1 MKPRTAETDQGGRLP
16 DLAPRGRALSPSAT
30 INKTRVY
37 PKPLA
42 TINNA
47 ETRDL
52 GLKTR
57 GVV

>member
-1 MKPRTAETDQGGRLP
+1 MKPKTAETDQVGHLP
-16 DLAPRGRALSPSAT
+16 YPAPRGRVLSPSAT
-30 INKTRVY
+30 INWTRVY

-47 ETRDL
+47 EMRDL